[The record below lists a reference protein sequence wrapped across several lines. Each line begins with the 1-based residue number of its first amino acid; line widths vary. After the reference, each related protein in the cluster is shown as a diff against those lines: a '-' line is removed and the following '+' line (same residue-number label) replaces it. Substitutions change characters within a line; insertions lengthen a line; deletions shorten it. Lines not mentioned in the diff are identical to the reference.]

1 VHIREQELGLY
12 DRKCRNICKETY
24 LGMDGSQVGVLKEA
38 NQVSLRGLLQCKD
51 GVALEAEVS
60 LEVLSNLP
68 APAEGLQLGQGSE
81 HCGER

>member
-1 VHIREQELGLY
+1 M
-12 DRKCRNICKETY
+12 ETY

-38 NQVSLRGLLQCKD
+38 NQVSLRGLLQSKD

-68 APAEGLQLGQGSE
+68 APAEGSQSGQE
-81 HCGER
+81 TKHCWQVLNN